1 MKRLM
6 YREQLA
12 KLIRL
17 ACKAALDR
25 KTVIVPRKAKNI
37 LLNSTHSS
45 IYRFDVYD
53 IVLSKAGYG
62 EVNTEVIKKALQKE
76 FCRLE
81 LIGKLHTLGTAL
93 LEVFPLICVRSVVDE
108 GRQIRVYFIVS
119 VQETVVSYLTH
130 ELLSEEE
137 NFYD

>member
-1 MKRLM
+1 MKSL
-6 YREQLA
+6 YKKNLA
-12 KLIRL
+12 DIVKR
-17 ACKAALDR
+17 ACKVALDP
-25 KTVIVPRKAKNI
+25 KAVIAPRKVENLI
-37 LLNSTHSS
+37 LNCTHSP
-45 IYRFDVYD
+45 IYGFDIYD

-62 EVNTEVIKKALQKE
+62 DINTETIKEALQKE
-76 FCRLE
+76 FFRMEILGV
-81 LIGKLHTLGTAL
+81 LDVLGTAL
-93 LEVFPLICVRSVVDE
+93 LDIFPLICVRSIVDE